1 MKIKIAAR
9 LAPFSHTPGSGCLI
23 PGTTLELRAF
33 PTKLTIPQA
42 GIEHKCQVTGP
53 VQNFTLQQDLE
64 KNCVWIFG
72 KGEEGFFRI
81 KVEAT
86 DEGFNIGAEHIPYEM
101 QFVKK
106 THIERLSLGGHKL
119 QNWDYPQELEDSL
132 PVLFLL
138 GQKIPHIEPF
148 ALKGTASLLQM
159 PTDRN
164 KIASALDALLKAG
177 FSKILVPRLFDDQ
190 YQGLS
195 PEETIDGNPSILVQE
210 GAKIIR
216 SLFFKQNERRLA
228 FLPTLAP
235 RFHSGRMVSL
245 MADGIGEIDFE
256 WSKGLLKKA
265 IFRVKTAGD
274 VVLELQKEIKTFRV
288 RKNLKEKG
296 KTQCAKEPLVLSAG
310 STYFLDRFKK

>member
-1 MKIKIAAR
+1 
-9 LAPFSHTPGSGCLI
+9 
-23 PGTTLELRAF
+23 
-33 PTKLTIPQA
+33 
-42 GIEHKCQVTGP
+42 
-53 VQNFTLQQDLE
+53 
-64 KNCVWIFG
+64 
-72 KGEEGFFRI
+72 
-81 KVEAT
+81 
-86 DEGFNIGAEHIPYEM
+86 
-101 QFVKK
+101 
-106 THIERLSLGGHKL
+106 
-119 QNWDYPQELEDSL
+119 
-132 PVLFLL
+132 
-138 GQKIPHIEPF
+138 
-148 ALKGTASLLQM
+148 M